1 MQGSASVSE
10 HPPAHRE
17 FALALLKAESSCCP
31 RTRKAE
37 EQHHRSTASLL
48 GSPGSGTDLGQPGDN
63 SQLGSASFTPRR
75 NPGGLAGLASHLLA
89 IKSLRAWESISSGLC
104 SAANPGDEPTNE
116 SCSQLPTGLRAGSPE
131 ELFAFSFTPWMSV
144 AAWSLGYL
152 LGCEM
157 PGREHTLLAEG
168 CKALWQAELEPG
180 TPQGMA
186 QACMES

>member
-1 MQGSASVSE
+1 MQGSVSVSE
-10 HPPAHRE
+10 HPPDHRE
-17 FALALLKAESSCCP
+17 FALALLKAEASCCP
-31 RTRKAE
+31 RTCK

-48 GSPGSGTDLGQPGDN
+48 GSPRSGTDLGQPGCN
-63 SQLGSASFTPRR
+63 SQLGSASFTLRR

-104 SAANPGDEPTNE
+104 SAANPGDEPANQ

-152 LGCEM
+152 LGCEL
-157 PGREHTLLAEG
+157 PGREHRLHAAG
-168 CKALWQAELEPG
+168 CKAARQAGLEPG
-180 TPQGMA
+180 TSQGMA
-186 QACMES
+186 QPRMGS